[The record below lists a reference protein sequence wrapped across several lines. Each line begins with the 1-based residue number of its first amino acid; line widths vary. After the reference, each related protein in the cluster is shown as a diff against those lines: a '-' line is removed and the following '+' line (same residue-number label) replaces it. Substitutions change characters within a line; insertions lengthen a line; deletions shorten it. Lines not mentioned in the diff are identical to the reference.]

1 MAGLSLATRLG
12 SGLVIHQTDRSRGAR
27 NRHLPLL
34 VATRVVLELAAIMVV
49 YKMVAKDGQK
59 SIIQLPHKTFAEIGL
74 KEREDLQ
81 ASLAPHIEAISP
93 DTLIISEEF
102 RLSTWKDSNL
112 RIDLLG
118 IGKDAEIVVIE
129 LKRTEDAG
137 YADLQAIRY
146 ASLVANLTFEKVVEI
161 FRDYLK
167 RRSENEEQ
175 EVTEPEHTILEFL
188 GWDEPNEDDFVQKTR
203 IVLAS
208 ADFSQELT
216 TSVMWLNESGL
227 DIRCVRMRP
236 YLDNEV
242 TLLDIQTII
251 PLPEASDY
259 QVAQKE
265 KRLSEQSSRNSKKN
279 RSKYD
284 MKILSEQF
292 DNLGVRGIVRTL
304 VKCTRHDEN
313 VSATA
318 MSALIPHQCFENEKL
333 YGDTIKDNMREI
345 LRIDPDRYLL
355 EDDEIHYEHGNTYVF
370 WNNWTTVDTVKI
382 AREFQDSFP
391 SLGIE
396 IEPRL
401 KP

>member
-1 MAGLSLATRLG
+1 MA
-12 SGLVIHQTDRSRGAR
+12 VYK
-27 NRHLPLL
+27 L
-34 VATRVVLELAAIMVV
+34 VAE
-49 YKMVAKDGQK
+49 DGQK
-59 SIIQLPHKTFAEIGL
+59 IIFPLPHKTFAEIGL

-81 ASLAPHIEAISP
+81 ASLVPHIEAISP

-161 FRDYLK
+161 FRDFLN
-167 RRSENEEQ
+167 RRSDNETLEMTDPEQ
-175 EVTEPEHTILEFL
+175 IILEFL
-188 GWDEPNEDDFVQKTR
+188 GWDETNEDDFAQKTR

-208 ADFSQELT
+208 AGFSQELT

-227 DIRCVRMRP
+227 DIRCVRMQP
-236 YLDNEV
+236 YLDDEG

-251 PLPEASDY
+251 PLPEASEY

-265 KRLSEQSSRNSKKN
+265 KRQSENSSRNSKRN
-279 RSKYD
+279 RDKYD
-284 MKILSEQF
+284 LKMQGIQF
-292 DNLGVRGIVRTL
+292 DNLGARGIIRTL
-304 VKCTRHDEN
+304 IKHARDDEN
-313 VSATA
+313 VDATA
-318 MSALIPHQCFENEKL
+318 MSSIVKHKCFENEEL
-333 YGDTIKDNMREI
+333 YENSIRDKMRHMP
-345 LRIDPDRYLL
+345 RSDSTRYFLK
-355 EDDEIHYEHGNTYVF
+355 DDEILYENGNTYIF
-370 WNNWTTVDTVKI
+370 WNNWSVVDAVKI
-382 AREFQDSFP
+382 AEEFQDRFP

-396 IEPRL
+396 IEL
-401 KP
+401 NSKP